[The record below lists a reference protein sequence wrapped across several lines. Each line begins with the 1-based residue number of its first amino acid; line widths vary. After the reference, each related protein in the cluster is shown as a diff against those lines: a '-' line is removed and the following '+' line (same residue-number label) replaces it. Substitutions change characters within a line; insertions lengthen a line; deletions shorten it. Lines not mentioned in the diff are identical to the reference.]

1 MPQAVWLINNRHL
14 FLTAL
19 KGLKSK
25 VRVPAW
31 WVKALSQ
38 ITDFLLYFHVVKE
51 ARKRCGISFIKALTS
66 FTRAPLSGS
75 NHIPKVSPA
84 KTWGGGVDIP
94 THELGED
101 TDIQSRALCSVA
113 AAGFPYCCLVS
124 SLVS

>member
-84 KTWGGGVDIP
+84 KTWGGG
-94 THELGED
+94 G
-101 TDIQSRALCSVA
+101 
-113 AAGFPYCCLVS
+113 
-124 SLVS
+124 